1 MFISKALFRRL
12 VFIAVALS
20 ALGLATLMLGYLILA
35 PQLPAVESLRDIQL
49 QTPLRVF
56 SKEGKLMAVY
66 GEKRRI
72 PLHYDEIPSLMSGA
86 FLAAEDDRF
95 YQHPGVDYQGLMRA
109 VYKLLLTGQKVQGGS
124 TITMQLARN
133 FFLSNERTYTRKI
146 KEILLALRIEKA
158 LSKHEILALYLNKI
172 YLGHRAYGIGAAAD
186 AYYGLHVEDLNL
198 AQIAMIA
205 GLPKAPSRF
214 NPISN
219 PSRALI
225 RRNYVLGRMLKLD
238 MISQSEY
245 DTAKA
250 QAVVAKRHRPTIEL
264 DANYISEM
272 VRAEMYERYG
282 EEAYTSGYRVFTTI
296 EAERQQAA
304 QLAVQKG
311 IEAYDARHGYRG
323 AEQHI
328 DGAEMQDQDALVKR
342 LKKIGDIRKKQAG
355 IVLEVS
361 VERAL
366 VLLRNGKIELN
377 LDAVKHAKPYINE
390 NRKGPTPKAVDEVL
404 AVGDLIRVETE
415 SDGWRLTQAP
425 KVSSALVSLRPQDGA
440 LLALSGGYDFYH
452 NKFNRATQAQ
462 RQPGSSF
469 KPFIY
474 SAALSAGF
482 TPASMINDAPVVFE
496 DKKLESVWRPQNYS
510 GKFFGPTRLRTAI
523 IKSRNMVSI
532 RLLRII
538 GQKLARQHASKFGF
552 NADALPKDLTLAL
565 GSGAVTP
572 MQLAEGYTVFANGG
586 YHVKPYFI
594 ERIESAEGKVIYRP
608 NIQRVCDLKCQR
620 LASELAAHER
630 ELEEL
635 GIEFTQVSNNN
646 APRVVDEAN
655 IYQINSMLR
664 DVVQRGTGR
673 KARVLGR
680 KDIAGKTGTTNEQRD
695 AWFAGFHP
703 QVVTTV
709 WVGFDEHKPLGRS
722 EFGGATA
729 LPIWIDYMRTALRD
743 VAEVKA
749 VLPAD
754 MIQLN
759 INPETGLL
767 VSPDDPKGVPEVFH
781 IDHVPAFDQSFQAEP

>member
-1 MFISKALFRRL
+1 ML
-12 VFIAVALS
+12 VV
-20 ALGLATLMLGYLILA
+20 GYLILA
-35 PQLPAVESLRDIQL
+35 PQLPAVESLRDIKL

-56 SKEGKLMAVY
+56 SKEGKLMAIY
-66 GEKRRI
+66 GEKRRL
-72 PLHYDEIPSLMSGA
+72 PLRHDEIPRLMTSA

-146 KEILLALRIEKA
+146 KEILLALRIEEA
-158 LSKHEILALYLNKI
+158 LSKQEILALYLNKI
-172 YLGHRAYGIGAAAD
+172 YLGHRAYGIGAAAN

-245 DTAKA
+245 DVAKA
-250 QAVVAKRHRPTIEL
+250 QPVVAKRHRPTIEL
-264 DANYISEM
+264 DANYVSEM
-272 VRAEMYERYG
+272 VRAEMYQRYG
-282 EEAYTSGYRVFTTI
+282 EDAYTSGYRVFTTI
-296 EAERQQAA
+296 EVERQQAA
-304 QLAVQKG
+304 QSAVQKG
-311 IEAYDARHGYRG
+311 IEDYDTRHGYRG
-323 AEQHI
+323 AEQLI
-328 DGAEMQDQDALVKR
+328 NEAEMQDQDALIQR

-361 VERAL
+361 AERAL
-366 VLLRNGKIELN
+366 VLLRDGKIELDLN
-377 LDAVKHAKPYINE
+377 AVKSAKPYINE
-390 NRKGPTPKAVDEVL
+390 NRKGPAPKAVDEVL
-404 AVGDLIRVETE
+404 AVGELIRIEAQAG
-415 SDGWRLTQAP
+415 GWHLTQAP

-440 LLALSGGYDFYH
+440 VLALSGGYDFYH
-452 NKFNRATQAQ
+452 SKFNRATQAQ

-538 GQKLARQHASKFGF
+538 GQKLAREHAAKFGF
-552 NADALPKDLTLAL
+552 DADALPKDLTLAL

-572 MQLAEGYTVFANGG
+572 MQLAEGYAVFANGG

-594 ERIESAEGKVIYRP
+594 ERIESSEGEVISRP
-608 NIQRVCDLKCQR
+608 VIRRVCDLKCQR
-620 LASELAAHER
+620 LASELALHEQ

-635 GIEFTQVSNNN
+635 GIEFTQVQNNN
-646 APRVVDEAN
+646 AVRVVDEAN
-655 IYQINSMLR
+655 VYQISSMLR
-664 DVVQRGTGR
+664 DVIERGTGR
-673 KARVLGR
+673 KARVLER

-709 WVGFDEHKPLGRS
+709 WVGFDEHKPLGRR
-722 EFGGATA
+722 EFGGAAA

-743 VAEVKA
+743 VQKVEA

-754 MIQLN
+754 MIQLK

-767 VSPDDPKGVPEVFH
+767 VSPDDPAGILEVFH
-781 IDHVPAFDQSFQAEP
+781 IDHVPAFDERFHGAPQETLSQ